1 MHIMWPICIE
11 KVFCLHTSNECVIT
25 LNLHSEG
32 YGQNYYGCGQIDSD
46 STSSNWKIIKLAG
59 NRFICMFCTS
69 FKWFKCRFCHA
80 YHLQN
85 KSNTS
90 LTLHNSL
97 KNVVNDELSKNHV
110 YLVHELETVNSVS
123 HCTEKCVNLFKELKM
138 M

>member
-1 MHIMWPICIE
+1 MLGSPLLIQIYGPHLTTLFYDNNGCCPMHTMWLICRE
-11 KVFCLHTSNECVIT
+11 KVFCLHTSNKCVIT

-32 YGQNYYGCGQIDSD
+32 YGQNYCGCGQIDSD

-85 KSNTS
+85 KSNTG

-97 KNVVNDELSKNHV
+97 KNVVNDGLKI
-110 YLVHELETVNSVS
+110 VS
-123 HCTEKCVNLFKELKM
+123 T
-138 M
+138 